1 MLVNHLS
8 RKKLSWWTEMDLA
21 QISKTLA
28 DLKTL
33 RSAIDPAIQNLE
45 RVYDTLYA
53 LSIGGVSTLDTA
65 GAANG
70 HVLPSNGHH
79 RRALHLDNAIKVLQ
93 EAGKDMHINDIALQ
107 IARLTGKRTT
117 RASVDGA
124 LSRHIREFKENA
136 DIVRV
141 SAGMFGL
148 RPRPEGSNPAR
159 RTQLHLTLNR

>member
-1 MLVNHLS
+1 MLVNPLS

-53 LSIGGVSTLDTA
+53 LSISDISTFADA
-65 GAANG
+65 GA
-70 HVLPSNGHH
+70 VKSRSFPSNGHH
-79 RRALHLDNAIKVLQ
+79 RRVLHLDNAIKVLQ
-93 EAGKDMHINDIALQ
+93 EAGKDMHINEIAEQ
-107 IARLTGKRTT
+107 IARVTGKRTT

-124 LSRHIREFKENA
+124 LSRHIREFKDNS

-141 SAGMFGL
+141 SAGVFGL
-148 RPRPEGSNPAR
+148 RPRPNPSE
-159 RTQLHLTLNR
+159 